1 MAVVTISRQVGCG
14 REAITQMLC
23 DLLGYSYFDKSL
35 LVREAIKL
43 GLTEAEIIDFS
54 EDHYKAQSLIERLFS
69 QGARV
74 VKSTKIRK
82 TDESGVEKSFI
93 RHLNEGDYIDLI
105 HRVVEAAYDMGDIVI
120 VGRGGQVILQKKPD
134 VLHVRLTAPLRTR
147 VARIKERESWI
158 EAQALDYVL
167 ERDRAITEYLY
178 RFFKVQWDDPTLYDL
193 TIDTGEHNA
202 EAVAQRIA
210 DGVRGLSVAA

>member
-14 REAITQMLC
+14 REEITQILC

-35 LVREAIKL
+35 LVSEAIKL
-43 GLTEAEIIDFS
+43 GLTEDEIIDFS
-54 EDHYKAQSLIERLFS
+54 EETYKAQTLIERLFS
-69 QGARV
+69 PGGRV
-74 VKSTKIRK
+74 VKSTKVRK
-82 TDESGVEKSFI
+82 RDESGIEKSFI

-105 HRVVEAAYDMGDIVI
+105 HRVIEAAYELGDIVI

-134 VLHVRLTAPLRTR
+134 VLHVRLIAPLKTR
-147 VARIKERESWI
+147 VQHIKEREGWI
-158 EAQALDYVL
+158 EAQALQYVL

-193 TIDTGEHNA
+193 IIDTGQYNP
-202 EAVAQRIA
+202 EAVAHQIA
-210 DGVRGLSVAA
+210 DAVRGLSVAA